1 MSRVKFT
8 ALVLLGCLLL
18 CSCGEQQNNS
28 EVLLYHEK
36 EGSEKEEKFKT
47 TKVRKGVYEEKL
59 SEVGELYYTDEN
71 AVTIDDENAYLDK
84 ICVKHK
90 QKVKKGDVLAIY
102 HIETS
107 EASLNKKKL
116 LVEQAR
122 TQYDSGL
129 RSKRSEVLAK
139 EKSIKSLTSKAEKRI
154 AQIELKQMRNEYK
167 QMVKAGDEIRKQEK
181 EYAALL
187 RKQKKT
193 ELKSRFSGT
202 VIEPVGAG
210 DFSDDEAVSGEMLM
224 KIRNE
229 DEFLISVK
237 DDMGKLRYNMKVDI
251 ALGTT
256 SEEIKHKLTGK
267 VISTTNL
274 TDGASGMEE
283 EEPAGEEGGGSG
295 STQLIKVS
303 KSDMKKY
310 DFKKYNLFVTGVTLR
325 IKNAL
330 LVDAEA
336 VKAKTEQ
343 DEEKLYV
350 YLVENNKL
358 HLRYITSSYRQD
370 KIYLVN
376 QGLEEGQTLAIV
388 D

>member
-274 TDGASGMEE
+274 TDGASGMK
-283 EEPAGEEGGGSG
+283 EGG
-295 STQLIKVS
+295 
-303 KSDMKKY
+303 
-310 DFKKYNLFVTGVTLR
+310 
-325 IKNAL
+325 
-330 LVDAEA
+330 A
-336 VKAKTEQ
+336 VVPS
-343 DEEKLYV
+343 L
-350 YLVENNKL
+350 
-358 HLRYITSSYRQD
+358 
-370 KIYLVN
+370 
-376 QGLEEGQTLAIV
+376 
-388 D
+388 

>member
-210 DFSDDEAVSGEMLM
+210 DFSDEEAVSGEMLM

-370 KIYLVN
+370 NIYLVN

>member
-210 DFSDDEAVSGEMLM
+210 DFSDGEAVSGEMLM

-251 ALGTT
+251 GLGTT

>member
-229 DEFLISVK
+229 DELLISVK

>member
-358 HLRYITSSYRQD
+358 HLRYIMSSYRQD

>member
-224 KIRNE
+224 KIRNV

>member
-1 MSRVKFT
+1 MSKVKFT

-210 DFSDDEAVSGEMLM
+210 DFSDGEAVSGEMLM

-256 SEEIKHKLTGK
+256 SEEIKYKIKGK

-274 TDGASGMEE
+274 TDGASSMEA